1 MYAISAADAIAP
13 AIQRTRT
20 LLFRPF
26 KWSTFLKLSLVA
38 LVTEGLGNFR
48 SSGHGGGGG
57 SSGHGSAINSPL
69 DIPPVWIAAIVAAAL
84 LAILLGCFVYYLIT
98 RLRFAYFHCLI
109 HNTREITPGW
119 RLYRTQATRF
129 FWLNLVVG
137 FCFVLL
143 VALMALPF
151 AAGFWRLF
159 RESQAGGHLDVGAV
173 LSFVL
178 PLIPIFLLVVLAA
191 MVADLVLRDLMLPH
205 YALDNATAGEAWEEV
220 WDSISTEKGQFFAY
234 ALLRV
239 ILPILAMIGLA
250 IVLAIPTL
258 ILVGTVAAVELGVHS
273 AFAGA
278 TGAAAAA
285 GIFLQVF
292 FGAVSFGFALLFS
305 ICLGG
310 PLSTAI
316 REYAL
321 LFYGARYQRLGDI
334 LVPPSQAGL
343 NAQGIA

>member
-20 LLFRPF
+20 FLFRPF

-38 LVTEGLGNFR
+38 LITEGLGNFR
-48 SSGHGGGGG
+48 SSGHGGGAP
-57 SSGHGSAINSPL
+57 SGHGPMVYSPFN
-69 DIPPVWIAAIVAAAL
+69 IPAVWIAAMVAASL

-109 HNTREITPGW
+109 HNTREIAPGW
-119 RLYRTQATRF
+119 RLYRTQAARF

-143 VALMALPF
+143 LALMVLPF
-151 AAGFWRLF
+151 AAGLWRLF
-159 RESQAGGHLDVGAV
+159 RESQAGGHLDFGAV
-173 LSFVL
+173 LSFAL
-178 PLIPIFLLVVLAA
+178 PLIPIFLMVALAA
-191 MVADLVLRDLMLPH
+191 MVADVVLRDLMLPH

-250 IVLAIPTL
+250 IVLLIPTL
-258 ILVGTVAAVELGVHS
+258 VLVGAVAAVELGIHS
-273 AFAGA
+273 TFAGA

-285 GIFLQVF
+285 GIFLQAF
-292 FGAVSFGFALLFS
+292 FGAVSVGFALLFS

-334 LVPPSQAGL
+334 LVPPPTAGL
-343 NAQGIA
+343 NAQHNA